1 MTEKVYEE
9 FKNFTTCWL
18 VKRHMNKMKWDLSLS
33 KKIPAA
39 FNNLQNINH
48 TISLKQWENII
59 SKRMLKD
66 KKYMVFTNQQ
76 PKKKSIKPRLPLGYL
91 YIASNF

>member
-39 FNNLQNINH
+39 FHNLQNYKSHYIFQAMGKYNFK
-48 TISLKQWENII
+48 TNV
-59 SKRMLKD
+59 KR
-66 KKYMVFTNQQ
+66 
-76 PKKKSIKPRLPLGYL
+76 
-91 YIASNF
+91 